1 MFATG
6 KMKVGEPK
14 NVLRPTW
21 IHVHC
26 EPRQYE
32 DPKSKLPGWEREMKV
47 EGRKGCLRI
56 RKAPNI

>member
-1 MFATG
+1 
-6 KMKVGEPK
+6 MKVGEPK

-32 DPKSKLPGWEREMKV
+32 DPKSKLPGWERGMKV